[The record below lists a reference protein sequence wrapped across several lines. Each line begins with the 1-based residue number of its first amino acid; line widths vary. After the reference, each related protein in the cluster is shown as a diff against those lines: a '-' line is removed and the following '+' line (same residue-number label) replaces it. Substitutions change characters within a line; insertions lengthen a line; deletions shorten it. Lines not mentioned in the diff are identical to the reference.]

1 MLIDESRIVD
11 IIKEHYHII
20 YSFCFSQ
27 LKSEADA
34 KDVTQDV
41 FFLMMEKSEKLNDN
55 NLRAWLFEVASK
67 KIKVKFRELAKYSGC
82 IYFDDDTCEVPDCV
96 TDVYF
101 FEKEEE
107 LDDEKILEMKE
118 DILSRLTPDEQEIYN
133 DFYVKKMQ
141 YSEIAQKLGISEK
154 AANVRSFR
162 LKQKIKK
169 MVKAIFSP
177 LLLLIFLIF

>member
-1 MLIDESRIVD
+1 MLIDESRIVE
-11 IIKEHYHII
+11 IIKEHYHVI

-27 LKSEADA
+27 LKNEADS

-41 FFLMMEKSEKLNDN
+41 FILMTEKAYKLHDN
-55 NLRAWLFEVASK
+55 NLRAWLFEVASR
-67 KIKVKFRELAKYSGC
+67 KIKLKFRERAKYSGC
-82 IYFDDDTCEVPDCV
+82 VYFDDDTCEIPDCV
-96 TDVYF
+96 NDVYF

-107 LDDEKILEMKE
+107 LDDKQILEMKE
-118 DILSRLTPDEQEIYN
+118 EILSRLTPDEQIMYH
-133 DFYVKKMQ
+133 DVYVNKMQ

-169 MVKAIFSP
+169 MVKAAFLT
-177 LLLLIFLIF
+177 LLLLLL